1 MRLYLLVNNKFMS
14 MKTLTFQVHINAPV
28 IQVYDHMLGLKDKA
42 TYERWTAL
50 FDPNSTYEGNWKK
63 GSRIYFVSK
72 DQEGLNQGM
81 VAIVSENIPHEFVS
95 LSHIGHLEG
104 GREILTADA
113 DPSIGEM
120 LESYTFVEKDG
131 VTSIDIRVDCE
142 DKYEDYFR
150 ESWVLALQKLK
161 QDCEK

>member
-1 MRLYLLVNNKFMS
+1 
-14 MKTLTFQVHINAPV
+14 MKTLTFQVQINAPV
-28 IQVYDHMLGLKDKA
+28 IQVYEHMLGLKDKA

-50 FDPNSTYEGNWKK
+50 FDPNSTYEGNWEK

-81 VAIVSENIPHEFVS
+81 VAIVSENIPNEFVS
-95 LSHIGHLEG
+95 LNHIGHIEG
-104 GREILTADA
+104 GQEILTAVV

-120 LESYTFVEKDG
+120 LESYSFAEKDS
-131 VTSIDIRVDCE
+131 VTTIDVRVDCE
-142 DKYEDYFR
+142 DKYEDYFMK
-150 ESWVLALQKLK
+150 SWVLALQKLK